1 MALGFYFSP
10 GTPMSAQTYDECIAR
25 LRQAGAAHPKGR
37 VYHAAFGSKDRL
49 AVFDVWTSQAEFD
62 AFGQTLMPIL
72 QALGVDA
79 GQPQVMEIHSVIVPP
94 AAKASAKKRAPIR
107 PPRRAAAK
115 KKAVKKAAPKKW
127 AAKRAGKP
135 RSAKVRGR

>member
-10 GTPMSAQTYDECIAR
+10 ATPMNAQTYDECITR

-37 VYHAAFGSKDRL
+37 VYHAAFGPKDRI

-62 AFGQTLMPIL
+62 TFGQTLMPIL
-72 QALGVDA
+72 KGLGVDA

-94 AAKASAKKRAPIR
+94 AAKASAKKRAPV
-107 PPRRAAAK
+107 RRAAATKKRAVKRPAAK
-115 KKAVKKAAPKKW
+115 KKT
-127 AAKRAGKP
+127 AKRAGKK
-135 RSAKVRGR
+135 R

>member
-10 GTPMSAQTYDECIAR
+10 ATPMSAQTYDTCIAR

-37 VYHAAFGSKDRL
+37 VYHAAFGPKDSL

-94 AAKASAKKRAPIR
+94 AVKTAAKKRLSATR
-107 PPRRAAAK
+107 TAARK
-115 KKAVKKAAPKKW
+115 TAVKKAAPKKKS
-127 AAKRAGKP
+127 AKRAGKK
-135 RSAKVRGR
+135 R

>member
-10 GTPMSAQTYDECIAR
+10 ATPMNAQTYDECIAR

-37 VYHAAFGSKDRL
+37 VYHTAFGPKESL

-72 QALGVDA
+72 QALGVDP

-94 AAKASAKKRAPIR
+94 AAKATLKKRAPVT
-107 PPRRAAAK
+107 RAAAK
-115 KKAVKKAAPKKW
+115 KNAVKKAAPKRK
-127 AAKRAGKP
+127 AAKRAGKK
-135 RSAKVRGR
+135 R

>member
-10 GTPMSAQTYDECIAR
+10 GTPMNAQAYDQCIAR

-37 VYHAAFGSKDRL
+37 VYHAAFGPKDRL

-62 AFGQTLMPIL
+62 AFGRTLMPIL
-72 QALGVDA
+72 QALGVDP

-94 AAKASAKKRAPIR
+94 AAKASAKKRAPVT
-107 PPRRAAAK
+107 RAAAK
-115 KKAVKKAAPKKW
+115 KRAAKRPAPKKK
-127 AAKRAGKP
+127 AVKRAGKK
-135 RSAKVRGR
+135 R

>member
-1 MALGFYFSP
+1 M
-10 GTPMSAQTYDECIAR
+10 TAQTYDECIAR
-25 LRQAGAAHPKGR
+25 LQQAGAAHPKGR
-37 VYHAAFGSKDRL
+37 VYHAAFGPKDRL

-94 AAKASAKKRAPIR
+94 AAKASAKRRAPV
-107 PPRRAAAK
+107 RRAAAK
-115 KKAVKKAAPKKW
+115 KRSVKKTAPRKKAAKRGGKKR
-127 AAKRAGKP
+127 AAKG
-135 RSAKVRGR
+135 RGR

>member
-25 LRQAGAAHPKGR
+25 LAQAGAAHPKGR
-37 VYHAAFGSKDRL
+37 VYHAAFGPKDRI

-62 AFGQTLMPIL
+62 TFGQTLMPIL
-72 QALGVDA
+72 KGLGVDA

-94 AAKASAKKRAPIR
+94 AAKASAKKRAPV
-107 PPRRAAAK
+107 RRAAATKKRAVKRPAAK
-115 KKAVKKAAPKKW
+115 KK
-127 AAKRAGKP
+127 AAKRAGKK
-135 RSAKVRGR
+135 R

>member
-10 GTPMSAQTYDECIAR
+10 ATPMSAQTYDECITR

-37 VYHAAFGSKDRL
+37 VYHAAFGPKDRI

-62 AFGQTLMPIL
+62 TFGQTLMPIL
-72 QALGVDA
+72 KGLGVDA

-94 AAKASAKKRAPIR
+94 AAKASAKKRAPV
-107 PPRRAAAK
+107 RRAVATKKRAVKRPAAK
-115 KKAVKKAAPKKW
+115 KKT
-127 AAKRAGKP
+127 AKRAGKK
-135 RSAKVRGR
+135 R